1 MKIKIKALKAY
12 KSQIKKHP
20 FPRSI
25 SSIKSLA
32 LFRGSSSGFKY
43 AESFEALI
51 VREK

>member
-32 LFRGSSSGFKY
+32 LFKVQVVASNTQKV
-43 AESFEALI
+43 L
-51 VREK
+51 KH